1 MIAKGGGTYMKTLR
15 IAAAA
20 SAVALI
26 VAGCSSDE
34 PANNDAGDVTELTWY
49 MIGTPQPDL
58 DDVMAELNAYTEE
71 QIGVRVNMT
80 QVDWGDYDERMNII
94 TSSGENFDIAF
105 ASGGTYTLNAQRGAY
120 LGLNDLL
127 DSHGQEM
134 KEAIDDALL
143 EGASIEGEL
152 YGIPANKEIGQQR
165 VFVFN
170 GNLVEKYGFD
180 TSQVSSYED
189 LEPMLAEIKENE
201 PQITPFPASS
211 TFQPIMPFD
220 YVLGADMPVAF
231 PLTGET
237 EQAIN
242 FLETEEAMAVF
253 NTIRDFYEKGYIP
266 ADAASSNDPWP
277 YNVENW
283 FVRVEEYNPYAEL
296 LWERDAG
303 YPIVTQPINDPVIK
317 NESVTGSLQVVSA
330 TSRHPEKA
338 VEFLNLLNTDP
349 YVRNLVNYGIEG
361 THYEQVEEGIIRDL
375 PARVENYN
383 MPTYALGNHF
393 ILQLFENEPEDKWE
407 AFETFNESA
416 VPSPILGFHFD
427 PSNVRTE
434 IANLSNVASEYLA
447 PIYTGSVDPEEY
459 VPMAVERM
467 EDAGL
472 EKVIDEVQAQYE
484 EWKEIMEE

>member
-1 MIAKGGGTYMKTLR
+1 MKWRHLS
-15 IAAAA
+15 IVAA
-20 SAVALI
+20 SSVAIGL
-26 VAGCSSDE
+26 AGCSNTETNSSDS
-34 PANNDAGDVTELTWY
+34 VTELQWY

-58 DDVMAELNAYTEE
+58 NDVMTELNTYTEE
-71 QIGVRVNMT
+71 EIGIRVKMT
-80 QVDWGDYDERMNII
+80 QVDWGDYDERMSII

-120 LGLNDLL
+120 MPLNDLL
-127 DSHGQEM
+127 ENHGQEM
-134 KEAIDDALL
+134 KEVINDALI
-143 EGASIEGEL
+143 EGASIDGEL

-170 GNLVEKYGFD
+170 GNLVEKYDFD
-180 TSQVSSYED
+180 VESINGYND

-201 PQITPFPASS
+201 PNVTPFPASS
-211 TFQPIMPFD
+211 TFQPMMPFD
-220 YVLGADMPVAF
+220 YVLGADMPIGF
-231 PLTGET
+231 PLTGDTET
-237 EQAIN
+237 AIN
-242 FLETEEAMAVF
+242 FLETDEAMDVF
-253 NTIRDFYEKGYIP
+253 ETMRDFYQKGYIP

-303 YPIVTQPINDPVIK
+303 YPIVTQPVNDPIIR

-330 TSRHPEKA
+330 TSQYPEEA
-338 VEFLNLLNTDP
+338 MQFLNLLNTDP
-349 YVRNLVNYGIEG
+349 YLRNLVNYGIEG
-361 THYEQVEEGIIRDL
+361 THYEQVDEGIIRDL
-375 PARVENYN
+375 PERVERYN

-393 ILQLFENEPEDKWE
+393 ILDLFENEPEDKWD
-407 AFETFNESA
+407 AFEEFNDSS

-434 IANLSNVASEYLA
+434 IANLSNVASEFFA

-459 VPMAVERM
+459 VPMAISRL

-472 EKVIDEVQAQYE
+472 EQVIEEVQNQYE
-484 EWKEIMEE
+484 TWTDTVDE